1 MPGLM
6 AMASKWAPLN
16 ERGRFGAIIFG
27 GAQIGNIA
35 GSYFSGLVM
44 YNGIWDN
51 VFYLFGGLGLLWF
64 IVWVSYSS
72 V

>member
-6 AMASKWAPLN
+6 AMVSKWAPAA

-35 GSYFSGLVM
+35 GSYFSGLVLH
-44 YNGIWDN
+44 NGIWDD

-64 IVWVSYSS
+64 VAWVSYSS
-72 V
+72 I